1 MSLKNISLA
10 KNSELASLSSSKHL
24 SHKARPGASKQSI
37 ACLASSKSKHAPGSN
52 AFENRPIPCLIFC
65 DNDIL
70 AAQMP
75 MEIDFCIAWITFR
88 YG

>member
-1 MSLKNISLA
+1 MSLKDISLA
-10 KNSELASLSSSKHL
+10 KNSEFASLSSSKHL

-37 ACLASSKSKHAPGSN
+37 ACLASSKSNRAPGSK
-52 AFENRPIPCLIFC
+52 AFENRPIPGLTFG

-75 MEIDFCIAWITFR
+75 MEVDFRIAWITFR